1 MEAPRSIEWPR
12 GRAVPPP
19 AGGDHTLEQA
29 LAEVGDGAFAVAED
43 GRVRFWNRAAER
55 ILGWTAREVL
65 ERPCCEILEGIDGDG
80 NRFCSRGCHL
90 MSPVQRRESVQ
101 HVEMQTRTK
110 TGRAVWLDIRV
121 LEVSPAG
128 GDDVLTVHLF
138 RDVTATKVLLE
149 LVRNRL
155 HAPETSSNGASPL
168 TRRESEIL
176 RLMATG
182 ANTKVLAERLH
193 VSPATVR
200 NHVQNIFTKLGV
212 HSRLE
217 AVAWANR
224 HRLG

>member
-1 MEAPRSIEWPR
+1 MEAPRSSERPR

-19 AGGDHTLEQA
+19 AQGDHTLEQA
-29 LAEVGDGAFAVAED
+29 LAKAGDGAFAVAED
-43 GRVRFWNRAAER
+43 GRVRLWNQAAER

-65 ERPCCEILEGIDGDG
+65 ERPCCEILEGINGDG

-110 TGRAVWLDIRV
+110 AGRAVWLDIRV
-121 LEVSPAG
+121 FELSPDGG
-128 GDDVLTVHLF
+128 GDALTVHLF
-138 RDVTATKVLLE
+138 RDVTATRALLE
-149 LVRNRL
+149 LLRNRL
-155 HAPETSSNGASPL
+155 RAPETSSNGASPL
-168 TRRESEIL
+168 TRRESEIV

-182 ANTKVLAERLH
+182 ANTKALAERLH

-217 AVAWANR
+217 AVAWVNR
-224 HRLG
+224 HHLG